1 MSCTLPSVSSA
12 TTGQDIGSLQIAKSV
27 KGGDGDYSKEEYKF
41 KVELLTSENGSPL
54 NQTFSYSRS
63 DGTYGTIKSGGT
75 IALKANDIVTIS
87 GIPAGTFY
95 RVTEAEESRAGY
107 KVTVNNNEGHIVS
120 GKIETGAI
128 KPASFVNTPYY
139 ELPSTGGG
147 GTEWY
152 TAGGLCLMAAAG
164 LLYAG
169 TRLRRK
175 GGRDSP

>member
-1 MSCTLPSVSSA
+1 MNGAS
-12 TTGQDIGSLQIAKSV
+12 
-27 KGGDGDYSKEEYKF
+27 EET
-41 KVELLTSENGSPL
+41 VL
-54 NQTFSYSRS
+54 R
-63 DGTYGTIKSGGT
+63 YGTIKNGGT
-75 IALKANDIVTIS
+75 IKLKNGEAAIIS
-87 GIPAGTFY
+87 GLPAGTY
-95 RVTEAEESRAGY
+95 YTVEELTTAGY
-107 KVTVNNNEGHIVS
+107 HTTVNGD
-120 GKIETGAI
+120 TGYIAKGTI
-128 KPASFVNTPYY
+128 TNGGTAPASFVNTPYY